1 MLMVG
6 AEQQAAIVKTS
17 KFFEIKIKIEKS
29 CYLPGEQVN
38 GIVIMHIIEP
48 FSLKNFKVKFI
59 CLEEA

>member
-1 MLMVG
+1 MVG
-6 AEQQAAIVKTS
+6 AEQQAANVKTS

-48 FSLKNFKVKFI
+48 FIARFTTTYTRFGLYI
-59 CLEEA
+59 L